1 MIDSS
6 RLELRH
12 LRYFATV
19 ADELHFGRAAERLAI
34 SQPALSIQI
43 RQLEDI
49 AGSRLFERHSRHV
62 ALTDAGRVLLEAVKR
77 LLRDAEAA
85 LIATQQASEGQT
97 GELRVGFG
105 PTLMLSTLA
114 QVVRA
119 YRSRYPHVRLDL
131 HEMPSAEQSA
141 ALLSGDLDLG
151 IIRAATP
158 DSRLHVETFAT
169 EPLMIALNR
178 QHRLARGRVRIAA
191 LAAEPWVMFPRDI
204 APLLHDQ
211 VISLCTQAGFS
222 PKVVQESREVY
233 TTVGLVGCGIG
244 VTIVPAAA
252 QLMAWKGVVYKP
264 IPGAFVE
271 LSMVRA
277 GGKARPVVDAFMT
290 MAREF

>member
-1 MIDSS
+1 MVDSS

-12 LRYFATV
+12 LRYFAVV
-19 ADELHFGRAAERLAI
+19 ADELHFGRAAQRLAI
-34 SQPALSIQI
+34 SQPALSVQI
-43 RQLEDI
+43 RQLEEI
-49 AGSRLFERHSRHV
+49 TGARLFERHSRHV

-85 LIATQQASEGQT
+85 LIASQQAADGQT

-119 YRSRYPHVRLDL
+119 YRSRYPNVRLDL

-141 ALLSGDLDLG
+141 ALLSGGLDLG

-191 LAAEPWVMFPRDI
+191 LAEEPWVMFPRDI

-264 IPGAFVE
+264 IPGAFVQ

-277 GGKARPVVDAFMT
+277 GGKARPVVESFMA
-290 MAREF
+290 MAREL